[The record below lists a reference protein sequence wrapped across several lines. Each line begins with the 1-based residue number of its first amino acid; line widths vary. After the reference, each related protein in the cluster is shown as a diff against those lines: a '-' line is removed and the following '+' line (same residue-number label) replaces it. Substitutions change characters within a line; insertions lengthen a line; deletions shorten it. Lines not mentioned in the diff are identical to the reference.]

1 MGIGWENG
9 KGANGKRCGYVKILK
24 RNKIV
29 KNTVFKKNIMIC
41 IVLVIV
47 SCFKKMMSGLKK
59 ILKKQKDVYIT
70 HHSGC
75 PMLVGQSLH
84 CTFTILHCTICK

>member
-1 MGIGWENG
+1 
-9 KGANGKRCGYVKILK
+9 
-24 RNKIV
+24 
-29 KNTVFKKNIMIC
+29 
-41 IVLVIV
+41 
-47 SCFKKMMSGLKK
+47 MMSGLKK

-84 CTFTILHCTICK
+84 CMFTILHCTIFKEGNYSCVEVKSDNNSGFRGQAWSFITTNTNPLIIIIFFIYFPQGPTSSSIH